1 VLVPFAVEAI
11 QYCFARLSPVA
22 EAEEEVVFVPL
33 SDINKKQKLKSVH
46 KNLKD
51 DIKITQD
58 NCFYFYQARSGEA
71 IYLHP
76 LCLKILEADGPLP
89 VLIE

>member
-1 VLVPFAVEAI
+1 MPFAVEAI
-11 QYCFARLSPVA
+11 QYCLAKLSPVV
-22 EAEEEVVFVPL
+22 EAEEEEVFVL
-33 SDINKKQKLKSVH
+33 LADINKKQKLKSVH

-51 DIKITQD
+51 DIKTTKE

-76 LCLKILEADGPLP
+76 LCLQILEADGPLP
-89 VLIE
+89 VSID